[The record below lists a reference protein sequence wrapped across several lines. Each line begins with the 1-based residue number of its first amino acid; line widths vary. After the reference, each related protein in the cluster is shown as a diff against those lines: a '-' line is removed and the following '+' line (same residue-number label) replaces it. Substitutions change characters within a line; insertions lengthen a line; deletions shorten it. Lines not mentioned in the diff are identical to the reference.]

1 MHGVRTAELPSDQGN
16 SRNGAAG
23 ADEVLPK
30 TSEAHPP
37 QRIAQKIGRLGRHGL
52 NGCSSIGRAPDSKSG
67 GWGFD
72 SLRPC
77 FGVGCHWLSSVDF
90 PLFQILVECQMS
102 SKSAGASL
110 LPEMFRFGIH
120 KSNQG
125 RMVRQFTFFA
135 IVVVAAFGCITL
147 SNGPLMS
154 YAKGIQVGVPAALW
168 LICCWVAFR
177 MVNYPRFADFLVSVE
192 SELEK
197 VTWPGRQEVLQ
208 ATVVVLCTMFFLGL
222 FLFLIDLLWT
232 WLFNFIGFTEYNKKS

>member
-1 MHGVRTAELPSDQGN
+1 
-16 SRNGAAG
+16 
-23 ADEVLPK
+23 
-30 TSEAHPP
+30 
-37 QRIAQKIGRLGRHGL
+37 
-52 NGCSSIGRAPDSKSG
+52 
-67 GWGFD
+67 
-72 SLRPC
+72 
-77 FGVGCHWLSSVDF
+77 
-90 PLFQILVECQMS
+90 MS

-154 YAKGIQVGVPAALW
+154 YGKGIQVGIPVALW
-168 LICCWVAFR
+168 LLCGWVAFR
-177 MVNYPRFADFLVSVE
+177 LVNYPRFADFLVSVE

-222 FLFLIDLLWT
+222 FLFLIDLVWT
-232 WLFNFIGFTEYNKKS
+232 WLFSFIGFTEYNTKS